1 MVITCVILAIV
12 DFDGF
17 KGSVM
22 ITFQQLMG
30 GKAMPPTW
38 MLKYYIGAYLLIGT
52 AVYFIV
58 DHI

>member
-1 MVITCVILAIV
+1 MKIFYLGVVACVMWAIV

-30 GKAMPPTW
+30 G
-38 MLKYYIGAYLLIGT
+38 
-52 AVYFIV
+52 
-58 DHI
+58 